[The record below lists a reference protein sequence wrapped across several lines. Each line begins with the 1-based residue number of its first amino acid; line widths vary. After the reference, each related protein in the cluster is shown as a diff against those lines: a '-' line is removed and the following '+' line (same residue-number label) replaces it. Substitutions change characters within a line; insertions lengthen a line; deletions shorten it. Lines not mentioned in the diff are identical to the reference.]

1 MAKEIIC
8 LDTSI
13 LIDFFRKKKKENTV
27 FYKLTLTY
35 QIFAVS
41 VITEYEIFSGSTTD
55 QLGFWESFFS
65 QISVLPFDSET
76 DAFAVKIFKQL
87 KARNKLIDIPDI
99 LIAATAVKNNMKL
112 ATINR
117 KHFDRVG
124 DLELVDITVS

>member
-1 MAKEIIC
+1 MGK
-8 LDTSI
+8 
-13 LIDFFRKKKKENTV
+13 
-27 FYKLTLTY
+27 
-35 QIFAVS
+35 
-41 VITEYEIFSGSTTD
+41 
-55 QLGFWESFFS
+55 FFS

-87 KARNKLIDIPDI
+87 KTRNKLIDIPDI